1 MARYN
6 LIVAATTFGM
16 VFASTLAHA
25 RGPDFDRDGYEDL
38 AIGAPGENVG
48 SIVGAGA
55 VNVLYGGASGLDDPA
70 DRVTTLYQ
78 DLPDVAEASEAGDGF
93 GHALAWGD
101 FDGDCYDDLV
111 VSVAG
116 ENTVSGAIHVFYG
129 SIAGLTAG
137 LNVVI
142 TRDSAGVPGV
152 PHSIDAFGRRLAAG
166 DFNGDGIDD
175 LAVSTANYQGG
186 SDGAD
191 SVIILYGG
199 NTGLSGTNG
208 PGAHELSLP
217 ESAYGNPSFGEQ
229 FTTGDFNCDS
239 YEDLAVGA
247 HTADKAGV
255 GVDVGRVTVVY
266 GSVTGLNLSA
276 GPGAQQFTGAAVGD
290 TFGAAVTAANF
301 NADTSGGRACVDLA
315 IGAPQMY
322 GSHVGYVSVLFG
334 TAASG
339 LQTASPARQQ
349 ISQDWNNIQ
358 GEGASEIEYQ
368 FFGASLTSGRADS
381 DNYADLLVGVPNEN
395 DQRGVVHA
403 IRGSASGLTDL
414 GNQMWDQL
422 TTYVP
427 DSPESGDLFG
437 QRLTCGKYSGAGPD
451 DFAVWVPYEFGA
463 LPDKHGAVQV
473 LYTTSAAT
481 PSLSAG
487 EQWTQAD
494 IDTQLT
500 EAEDDFGA
508 ALTASRPIGV
518 RPASECIM

>member
-6 LIVAATTFGM
+6 LIVTATTLGM

-38 AIGAPGENVG
+38 AIGATGENVG
-48 SIVGAGA
+48 SITSAGA
-55 VNVLYGGASGLDDPA
+55 VNILYGSASGLDDPA
-70 DRVTTLYQ
+70 DRITTLYQ
-78 DLPDVAEASEAGDGF
+78 DVTDVAEASEPGDGF

-116 ENTVSGAIHVFYG
+116 ENMVSGAIHVFYG

-137 LNVVI
+137 LDVVI
-142 TRDSAGVPGV
+142 DRDSAGVPGV
-152 PHSIDAFGRRLAAG
+152 PHSIDTFGRRLAAG

-175 LAVSTANYQGG
+175 VAVSAANYQGG

-191 SVIILYGG
+191 VVIILYGG
-199 NTGLSGTNG
+199 STGLNGTNG
-208 PGAHELSLP
+208 PGAHQLSMP
-217 ESAYGNPSFGEQ
+217 DSAHSGPGSGEQ
-229 FTTGDFNCDS
+229 FATGDFNCDS

-247 HTADKAGV
+247 YSAAKAGV
-255 GVDVGRVTVVY
+255 GTYVGHVTVVY
-266 GSVTGLNLSA
+266 GSASGLNLSA
-276 GPGAQQFTGAAVGD
+276 GPGAQQFTGAAAGD
-290 TFGAAVTAANF
+290 SFGAAVTAANF

-339 LQTASPARQQ
+339 LQTTSPARQQ
-349 ISQDWNNIQ
+349 ISQDWNTIQ
-358 GEGASEIEYQ
+358 GEGASELEYQ
-368 FFGASLTSGRADS
+368 FFGAALTSGRADS
-381 DNYADLLVGVPNEN
+381 DNYADLLVGVPLEN
-395 DQRGVVHA
+395 DQRGVVHV

-414 GNQMWDQL
+414 GNQLWDQS
-422 TTYVP
+422 TPYVP

-437 QRLTCGKYSGAGPD
+437 QLLTCGKYSGAGPD
-451 DFAVWVPYEFGA
+451 DFAVWVPYEFGTI
-463 LPDKHGAVQV
+463 PNRHGAVQV

-481 PSLSAG
+481 PSLTAG

-500 EAEDDFGA
+500 EPEDDFGS